1 MKISSKEPTVLMSLE
16 RYEPNEKYN
25 NMIWELL
32 QIEEKLDHFQL
43 TGYERKQFQNYVK
56 DRLGEVW
63 LEESIK

>member
-1 MKISSKEPTVLMSLE
+1 MKMSSKEPTVLMSLE

-43 TGYERKQFQNYVK
+43 TGYER
-56 DRLGEVW
+56 R
-63 LEESIK
+63 